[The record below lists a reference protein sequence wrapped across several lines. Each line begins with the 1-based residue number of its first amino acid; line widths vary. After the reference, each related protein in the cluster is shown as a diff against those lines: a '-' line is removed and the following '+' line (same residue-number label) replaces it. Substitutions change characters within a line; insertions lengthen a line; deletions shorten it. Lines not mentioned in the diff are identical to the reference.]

1 MPEYKIPDDFLIVI
15 SKMNPEISNVEIK
28 NIDTIKTICST
39 TFNVDELIRINV
51 NLHINR
57 EYQLKGNQST
67 YTETLNNL
75 FRLTYSKH
83 DFISFNVVKF
93 SYLNEKTNMEKFQ
106 ELFSAN

>member
-1 MPEYKIPDDFLIVI
+1 MTEYKIPDDFLIVI

-83 DFISFNVVKF
+83 DFISFNVAKF

>member
-15 SKMNPEISNVEIK
+15 SKMNPEISNVEIV
-28 NIDTIKTICST
+28 NVDTTKTICST
-39 TFNVDELIRINV
+39 TFNANELIRIHV
-51 NLHINR
+51 NLHMNR

-83 DFISFNVVKF
+83 EFISFHVDKF
-93 SYLNEKTNMEKFQ
+93 SFLNEKTNMEKFQ
-106 ELFSAN
+106 ELFSVN